1 MQKQHVAHFNNVKKV
16 VTATG
21 NKQYA
26 VKYLQ
31 SMLRSAM
38 SKKAVKEIQ
47 TEMAKYL

>member
-1 MQKQHVAHFNNVKKV
+1 MQKQHIKHFSTVEKV

-21 NKQYA
+21 NKEYA

-38 SKKAVKEIQ
+38 SKKAIKEIQ
-47 TEMAKYL
+47 TEIAKYL